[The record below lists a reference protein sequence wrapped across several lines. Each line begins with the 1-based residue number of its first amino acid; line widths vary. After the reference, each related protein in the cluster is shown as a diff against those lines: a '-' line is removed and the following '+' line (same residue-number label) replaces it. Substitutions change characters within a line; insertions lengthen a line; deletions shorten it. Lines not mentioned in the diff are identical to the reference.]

1 MSDIIDKL
9 ERLQKLR
16 AEGALSEAE
25 FAAEKARLLGA
36 ADGNAG
42 PTPVPNS
49 TSFEPLLPS
58 ETASELPW
66 WIWLAGG
73 ATAVGVVAGL
83 LFLLLPPTRPVGLPG
98 PTPKPSASASPA
110 DPLAALPPNARLD
123 LAETAAF
130 PDGRRFTTPEGSR
143 IEYEPGMLI
152 DTPFGPVLV
161 SQGGVP
167 DAAHVESGHVGI
179 FYLAPQGRG
188 YRVVKSLPDAIQ
200 SGSFGQMSALSVSTK
215 FATLPMV
222 FAQGGG
228 TWQGYTCS
236 WTSLTELQ
244 PGGPVE
250 VANFLDSYSNGGGG
264 ASGEDKPQETTG
276 TIVNIVKD
284 TSFDVRFTGSR
295 SFTAH
300 YIRQSGKFVLQG
312 GEANALQGC

>member
-16 AEGALSEAE
+16 AAGALSEAE
-25 FAAEKARLLGA
+25 FAAEKARLLGT
-36 ADGNAG
+36 ADSNTA
-42 PTPVPNS
+42 PTPTPNS
-49 TSFEPLLPS
+49 TPFEPLSPS
-58 ETASELPW
+58 VSASELPW
-66 WIWLAGG
+66 WVWLAGG

-83 LFLLLPPTRPVGLPG
+83 LLLLLPPTRPVGLPS
-98 PTPKPSASASPA
+98 PTPRPSASASPA
-110 DPLAALPPNARLD
+110 DPLATLPPNARLD

-130 PDGRRFTTPEGSR
+130 PAGRRFTTPEGSR

-161 SQGGVP
+161 SQGSVP

-200 SGSFGQMSALSVSTK
+200 SGSFGQMSSLSVSNK

-228 TWQGYTCS
+228 TWQGYSCS

-250 VANFLDSYSNGGGG
+250 VANFLDSYSNGGAIVDGD
-264 ASGEDKPQETTG
+264 SEETTG

-284 TSFDVRFTGSR
+284 KSFDVRFTGAR

-300 YIRQSGKFVLQG
+300 YVRQGGKYVLQG